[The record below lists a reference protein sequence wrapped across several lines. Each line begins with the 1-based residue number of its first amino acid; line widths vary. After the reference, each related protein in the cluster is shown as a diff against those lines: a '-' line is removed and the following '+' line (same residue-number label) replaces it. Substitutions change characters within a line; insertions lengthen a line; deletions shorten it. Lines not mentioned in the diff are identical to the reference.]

1 MTAIDELAERAF
13 GDSPSNPL
21 ATTQGLAVMRDGELV
36 FERYAG
42 GFDAH
47 STFISWSMAKSM
59 TAALCGVLVDRGEI
73 DVDAPAAIAEWQHD
87 DDPRQAI
94 TLRHL
99 LEMRSGLEWNEDYVD
114 DQVSDVIEML
124 FGAGNAD
131 IASYAASKPLEHQP
145 GTHFYYS
152 SGTTNLIARI
162 LGDHLGGRD
171 AMEAALQD
179 ELFRPAGMTNS
190 IPKFDDAGTFVGSSF
205 VYAPVRDFLAF
216 GELFRNGGVAG
227 DQRVL
232 SQAWVDASV
241 EEHSVDEESG
251 QGYGLQ
257 WWLARDEYGS
267 FCCNGYEGQRI
278 QVVPPLGLT
287 FVRVGKTDAE
297 YSEDLRSFY
306 AEIVQFYA

>member
-1 MTAIDELAERAF
+1 MDTIESLADRAF
-13 GDSPSNPL
+13 DDSPENPI
-21 ATTQGLAVMRDGELV
+21 ATTHALAVMRNGELV
-36 FERYAG
+36 FERYAD
-42 GFDAH
+42 GFDAG
-47 STFISWSMAKSM
+47 STFVSWSMAKSM
-59 TAALCGVLVDRGEI
+59 TSALCGVFVDRGEI
-73 DVDAPAAIAEWQHD
+73 DIDAPAAIAEWQGAG
-87 DDPRQAI
+87 DPRQAI

-99 LEMRSGLEWNEDYVD
+99 LEMRSGLAWNEDYVD

-124 FGAGNAD
+124 FGGGKAD
-131 IASYAASKPLEHQP
+131 IANYAASKPLEHEP

-171 AMEAALQD
+171 AMETALQA
-179 ELFRPAGMTNS
+179 ELFLPAGMTNS

-205 VYAPVRDFLAF
+205 VYAPIRDFLAF
-216 GELFRNGGVAG
+216 GELFRNGGMAG
-227 DQRVL
+227 EQRVL
-232 SQAWVDASV
+232 SQGWVDASV

-306 AEIVQFYA
+306 AEIVQAYA

>member
-1 MTAIDELAERAF
+1 MTTIEALADVAF
-13 GDSPSNPL
+13 DDSPANPL
-21 ATTQGLAVMRDGELV
+21 ATTQALAVMRNGEIV
-36 FERYAG
+36 FERYAD
-42 GFDAH
+42 GFDTA

-73 DVDAPAAIAEWQHD
+73 DIDAPAPIAEWQGD
-87 DDPRQAI
+87 DDPRRAI
-94 TLRHL
+94 TLRNL
-99 LEMRSGLEWNEDYVD
+99 LEMRSGLAWNEDYVD

-124 FGAGNAD
+124 FGSGKHD
-131 IASYAASKPLEHQP
+131 IASYAASKPLEHEP

-190 IPKFDDAGTFVGSSF
+190 IPKFDEAGTFVGSSF

-216 GELFRNGGVAG
+216 GELFRNGGMAG
-227 DQRVL
+227 EQRVL

-241 EEHSVDEESG
+241 LEHSVDDESG

-257 WWLARDEYGS
+257 WWLARDEFGS

-278 QVVPPLGLT
+278 QVVPSLGLT
-287 FVRVGKTDAE
+287 FVRVGKTDAA
-297 YSEDLRSFY
+297 YSDDLRAFY
-306 AEIVQFYA
+306 AQVAQAFA